1 VVAGIMTAAAFGL
14 LREEKKLPAER
25 PE

>member
-14 LREEKKLPAER
+14 LREEKKLPVER